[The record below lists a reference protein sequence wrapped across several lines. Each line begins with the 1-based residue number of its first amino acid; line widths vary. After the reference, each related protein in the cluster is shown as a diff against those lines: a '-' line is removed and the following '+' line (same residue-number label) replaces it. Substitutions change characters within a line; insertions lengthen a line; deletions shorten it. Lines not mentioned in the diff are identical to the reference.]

1 MTMHLENSE
10 EMLTF
15 APDDESQKRLVVRH
29 RVFFDANYS
38 RIRRLERSLI
48 RNPENPQSPR
58 PPLYKEKLRILAK
71 LRKVESKTK
80 EFDKKQ

>member
-15 APDDESQKRLVVRH
+15 APDDESQKRLVVRQ

-48 RNPENPQSPR
+48 RNPQNPQSPKL
-58 PPLYKEKLRILAK
+58 PLYKEILQFLTK
-71 LRKVESKTK
+71 LRKVESRTK
-80 EFDKKQ
+80 